1 MKTKEK
7 PRFVVST
14 DSKFLGKLARN
25 VVKGMERKVGLF
37 TEVINDNGEYD
48 FRVDFRLGN
57 GFFYGWLISEII
69 KEEDGIESLRWILT
83 REFPIEVKRHIIISM
98 AKNHLIDE
106 DAYEQLKDDYGADS

>member
-1 MKTKEK
+1 MNKEK

-57 GFFYGWLISEII
+57 GMYYGYLLTELI
-69 KEEDGIESLRWILT
+69 KEEEAIESLRWILT
-83 REFPIEVKRHIIISM
+83 REFPQEVKKHIVRLM

-106 DAYEQLKDDYGADS
+106 ETYGALQEEQD

>member
-1 MKTKEK
+1 MSKEK

-48 FRVDFRLGN
+48 FRVDFRLG
-57 GFFYGWLISEII
+57 GGMYSGYLLTELSVDEG
-69 KEEDGIESLRWILT
+69 GIESLKWILT
-83 REFPIEVKRHIIISM
+83 REFPIEVKRHIACMLS
-98 AKNHLIDE
+98 KKHLIDE
-106 DAYEQLKDDYGADS
+106 ETLENLLEQYGVGS

>member
-1 MKTKEK
+1 MNKEK

-48 FRVDFRLGN
+48 FRVDFRLG
-57 GFFYGWLISEII
+57 GGMYSGYLLTELSVDEG
-69 KEEDGIESLRWILT
+69 GIESLKWILT
-83 REFPIEVKRHIIISM
+83 REFPQEVKKHIVRLM

-106 DAYEQLKDDYGADS
+106 ELQEELESTYANTET